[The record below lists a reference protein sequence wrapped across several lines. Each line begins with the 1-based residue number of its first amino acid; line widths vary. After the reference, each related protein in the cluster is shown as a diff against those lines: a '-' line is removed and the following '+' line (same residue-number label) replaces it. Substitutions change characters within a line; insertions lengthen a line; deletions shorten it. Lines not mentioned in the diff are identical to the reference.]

1 MRTRLSLCK
10 LTVVVFAATAAA
22 ACIHSA
28 DQARRREAAYQARLA
43 SFSESLKSGMTRKDV
58 EGYLRRHGY
67 EFRQMCCMNHGK
79 NAWDDLTQIGKE
91 PHPWYCSEHNVYI
104 GFEFVSDGSHQFPE
118 GHDSDTLKGI
128 QIYHWLEGCL

>member
-1 MRTRLSLCK
+1 M
-10 LTVVVFAATAAA
+10 LTVAVFAATGA

-28 DQARRREAAYQARLA
+28 EQARRREAAYQAKLA
-43 SFSESLKSGMTRKDV
+43 SFSEALKSGMTRKDV
-58 EGYLRRHGY
+58 EGYLRKNGY
-67 EFRQMCCMNHGK
+67 EFRQMCCMNRSGK

-104 GFEFVSDGSHQFPE
+104 GFEFVSDSSHEFPE
-118 GHDSDTLKGI
+118 AHDSDTLKWI